1 MIHRKVCPNS
11 MTFLANEPDRLI
23 QYEWPPDGNNYAVD
37 LKIQSVNRQ
46 GLLMD
51 ISTIFGESKT
61 NISAARVRTLP
72 NQTAEIEVTIDVRDT
87 QHLTTVMNKIAN
99 YSDVISIFRVFGRTA
114 GR

>member
-1 MIHRKVCPNS
+1 MISSHILDTHLGKPATDVVIQL
-11 MTFLANEPDRLI
+11 FDAQGQLI
-23 QYEWPPDGNNYAVD
+23 
-37 LKIQSVNRQ
+37 
-46 GLLMD
+46 
-51 ISTIFGESKT
+51 GESKT